1 MKTED
6 FMSWIMCHY
15 QTETLIHV
23 CSMAE
28 LDGSLVRKKVNALL
42 ERMERMATI
51 CPRCRG
57 NGYIKVKESIENQ
70 METIHQCPQC
80 ESQGEIM
87 MDEQRLKSIETQR
100 LTLESVL
107 VKELNGIIK
116 KLNDEVD
123 MLTKQNNFY
132 NLN

>member
-1 MKTED
+1 
-6 FMSWIMCHY
+6 
-15 QTETLIHV
+15 
-23 CSMAE
+23 
-28 LDGSLVRKKVNALL
+28 
-42 ERMERMATI
+42 MATI

-87 MDEQRLKSIETQR
+87 MDEQRSKSIETQR

-123 MLTKQNNFY
+123 MLTKQKQF
-132 NLN
+132 LQSKLREATGGKDQTSSK